1 MAETP
6 PLPAALK
13 PNLINQLVVI
23 TVTPIV
29 DGVTYHEDVQ
39 TFVGILAVYYYD
51 DDQVVLYFKDLDE
64 PFSTTRKIHNLT
76 IQTISQEN

>member
-23 TVTPIV
+23 TVSPIV
-29 DGVTYHEDVQ
+29 DGVTYHKYVQ
-39 TFVGILAVYYYD
+39 TFVGILAVYYHD
-51 DDQVVLYFKDLDE
+51 DDHVVLYFKDLDE
-64 PFSTTRKIHNLT
+64 PLSTTRNIHNLT